1 MSLFPAHPVRL
12 EHDYDRTRALG
23 CYRDDPDFK
32 RVVDDLRNFL
42 DSTPA
47 EESKRERWRKIVGA
61 MIDAAQLAWQM
72 SEDDVKCG
80 YDLGGEGG

>member
-1 MSLFPAHPVRL
+1 VSLFPAHPVRL
-12 EHDYDRTRALG
+12 EHEYNRTRALG
-23 CYRDDPDFK
+23 YFHDDPDF
-32 RVVDDLRNFL
+32 RQTVREIWNAL

-47 EESKRERWRKIVGA
+47 EESKRERWRKIVGV